1 MREVFLIQINNA
13 CRHDEANSSITIY
26 SSECDTVFV
35 INARYLT
42 SGIYV
47 SKVSKVKAALK
58 VAKLCVMN
66 MARPRV
72 CITLTLG
79 SNKDLCFFSIKL
91 EKWSAIQHLIQSNH
105 LCKICSL
112 DTSWGL
118 EELYN
123 WI

>member
-13 CRHDEANSSITIY
+13 CRHDEVNSSITIY

-42 SGIYV
+42 Q
-47 SKVSKVKAALK
+47 VSKVKAALK
-58 VAKLCVMN
+58 VAKLCVVN

-79 SNKDLCFFSIKL
+79 SNKDLCFLSIKL
-91 EKWSAIQHLIQSNH
+91 EKWLAIQCLIESNH
-105 LCKICSL
+105 LCEICSL

-118 EELYN
+118 EEIYK